1 MRMAKMLILK
11 LRWHMNNMK
20 NIEIRYRR
28 CNMKGVKT
36 IFNNVRKK
44 DSLRSTIIDKMKM
57 IMKFKKKNALLWIA
71 N

>member
-11 LRWHMNNMK
+11 FRWHMK

-36 IFNNVRKK
+36 VFNNVGKK

-57 IMKFKKKNALLWIA
+57 IMKLKKKTHYYG
-71 N
+71 

>member
-36 IFNNVRKK
+36 IFNNVGKK

-57 IMKFKKKNALLWIA
+57 IMKLKKNALLWIA